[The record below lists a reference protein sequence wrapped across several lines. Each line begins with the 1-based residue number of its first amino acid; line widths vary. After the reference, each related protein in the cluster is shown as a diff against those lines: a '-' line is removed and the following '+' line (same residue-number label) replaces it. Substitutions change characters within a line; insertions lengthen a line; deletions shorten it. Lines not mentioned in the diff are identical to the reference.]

1 MKFLATSDWHIGN
14 VFHGVDRLPEH
25 RHFLKWLKA
34 QIVEQRPDVLLVAGD
49 VFDNGNPSAAAQALY
64 YEFLAEVTT
73 ACPWLQLVITAGN
86 HDSAHRLEAP
96 RALLHRHQVEV
107 RGSVHRRWEPDGE
120 GGGQWL
126 TDFDDLIVPVTS
138 ADGNE
143 HAVVLAVPF
152 LRSDVMVDG
161 SYSKGVNKLLGQL
174 TATARERY
182 ADVPLVMMT
191 HMYATG
197 ADIAKDSSERIVIG
211 GMEQVDMADWDVR
224 PDYLS
229 CGHIHKRQSVWGTQ
243 WARYTGSVLPMSF
256 AERDYHHGVDVVNV
270 MAGQSPKVD
279 FLEYTPQHKLL
290 SLPEAELKPL
300 LKTIAETM
308 PDRGDVQSPDEAV
321 YVELK
326 LLSAQLKPEERK
338 RIEDAVAT
346 KNAVLCRLQLVTPD
360 LDLSSLSADKP
371 LSTIDDVLHRDPMEA
386 LRESFLVKH
395 RLPMSERQEALLARI
410 INKVKNDDDHED
422 TEA

>member
-1 MKFLATSDWHIGN
+1 MKFLTTSDWHIGN

-25 RHFLKWLKA
+25 RHFLKWLKT

-73 ACPWLQLVITAGN
+73 DCPWLQLVITAGN

-107 RGSVHRRWEPDGE
+107 RGSVHRQWEPDGE
-120 GGGQWL
+120 GGGQWS
-126 TDFDDLIVPVTS
+126 TDFDDLLIPVTS

-161 SYSKGVNKLLGQL
+161 SYSKGVNVLLGQL
-174 TATARERY
+174 TAKARERY
-182 ADVPLVMMT
+182 ADVPLVMMA
-191 HMYATG
+191 HMYAKG
-197 ADIAKDSSERIVIG
+197 AYIAKDSSERIVVG

-224 PDYLS
+224 PDYLT
-229 CGHIHKRQSVWGTQ
+229 CGHIHKRQLVWGTQ

-256 AERDYHHGVDVVNV
+256 AERDYHHGVDVVTV
-270 MAGQSPKVD
+270 VAGQPPKVD
-279 FLEYTPQHKLL
+279 FLEYMPQHRLV

-300 LKTIAETM
+300 LNDIAEKL
-308 PDRGDVQSPDEAV
+308 PDRRDDQSADEAV

-326 LLSAQLKPEERK
+326 LLSAQLKSEERK
-338 RIEDAVAT
+338 RIEDAVAK
-346 KNAVLCRLQLVTPD
+346 KNAVLCSFQLVTPNPD
-360 LDLSSLSADKP
+360 PSSLSADKP
-371 LSTIDDVLHRDPMEA
+371 LSTIDDVLRRDPMEA

-395 RLPMSERQEALLARI
+395 RQPMSERQESLLARI
-410 INKVKNDDDHED
+410 INKVKNDDDHEN